1 MIETTFRTH
10 CGAAAV
16 SPARQRFVAVLGA
29 AIRDLDE
36 AAPTPPADTA
46 RPIHSSTLAIAGARR

>member
-29 AIRDLDE
+29 APQWVRNVVSIMAL
-36 AAPTPPADTA
+36 AAPIDPTRRRRTE
-46 RPIHSSTLAIAGARR
+46 AIYIN